1 LHKAADLTR
10 IIELLV
16 AVQVVPQIERGGIVI
31 LVEVA
36 NRSRIRCTERE
47 IAAGFAARVGYV
59 YKREANQFQL
69 VNTARPASVYNIP
82 LSVRDPGKDG
92 VPNNA
97 DDGGLITI
105 YDYDPAYAG
114 TAFEKSTYI
123 NFPDFTDRYNNL
135 EVGLDKRMSNNW
147 QVQASY
153 LATKKDIWV
162 AGSSPTTGAI
172 VYTPNDQY
180 FPKNQTWET
189 TFRVSG
195 SYRAPFN
202 IVASSVFEYQ
212 SGAPL
217 ARTVL
222 FRTGSKQ
229 VSTVTVRTEP
239 IGSVTL
245 PGVKLLNLRVS
256 KQFVYGKQRMSVDVD
271 LYNALNANDA
281 TTMSVASGP
290 TYGKITAIVP
300 PRVGRIGLS
309 YHF

>member
-1 LHKAADLTR
+1 
-10 IIELLV
+10 
-16 AVQVVPQIERGGIVI
+16 
-31 LVEVA
+31 
-36 NRSRIRCTERE
+36 
-47 IAAGFAARVGYV
+47 
-59 YKREANQFQL
+59 
-69 VNTARPASVYNIP
+69 
-82 LSVRDPGKDG
+82 
-92 VPNNA
+92 
-97 DDGGLITI
+97 
-105 YDYDPAYAG
+105 
-114 TAFEKSTYI
+114 
-123 NFPDFTDRYNNL
+123 
-135 EVGLDKRMSNNW
+135 
-147 QVQASY
+147 
-153 LATKKDIWV
+153 V